1 MKTLHLNLTGK
12 WYDMIESGQ
21 KPVEY
26 RDLTAYWTKRLCKY
40 GPAKRGFGQQ
50 NICMTDCICK
60 LPACN
65 HRVPTDIEE
74 ICFHRGYTK
83 TKMTFK
89 LKTIIVSYGD
99 PKLGAPARQRCF
111 CIVLGERV
119 LP

>member
-1 MKTLHLNLTGK
+1 MKTLHLNLAGQ

-40 GPAKRGFGQQ
+40 GSAKRAGKENVCF
-50 NICMTDCICK
+50 IDCNCK

-65 HRVPTDIEE
+65 NKVQTDIEE

-89 LKTIIVSYGD
+89 LKTIYVSYGD

-111 CIVLGERV
+111 CLVLGEKV
-119 LP
+119 K